1 MRLSNLTTLNGP
13 LFLTSHYK
21 NIKVIDIRNNRIS
34 ELPGEVCTLQHV
46 TQMRLDYNY
55 LQALPF
61 SLG

>member
-46 TQMRLDYNY
+46 T
-55 LQALPF
+55 
-61 SLG
+61 